1 MEGGNLDIPPPLAQ
15 LGFNAYESTGL
26 SLFAREGKGEKYTAI
41 TCVQQKWQQRRKWE
55 RKPRWSL
62 SSSSAVCKSAIEVG
76 LHRESPGGFGG
87 VCWHFWHRSSTDLT
101 EIRHLV
107 DSLSGSDEQTL
118 SKFSLIEYH
127 FVFDRGWQPVCFYK
141 LWYAGLLCTD
151 LRSAGSFFPLI
162 SDILDLLWT
171 ICQTLLCKLIPKV
184 PAAWNI
190 SHTSNISQYK

>member
-26 SLFAREGKGEKYTAI
+26 SLFAREGKRGKVHRNYMCSTKMATEEEMREEAK
-41 TCVQQKWQQRRKWE
+41 VKSKQR
-55 RKPRWSL
+55 SF
-62 SSSSAVCKSAIEVG
+62 SSAVCKSAIEVG

-87 VCWHFWHRSSTDLT
+87 VCWHFWHRSSTDLI

-141 LWYAGLLCTD
+141 MWYAGLVCTD
-151 LRSAGSFFPLI
+151 LRSAGSFFPL
-162 SDILDLLWT
+162 
-171 ICQTLLCKLIPKV
+171 
-184 PAAWNI
+184 
-190 SHTSNISQYK
+190 